1 MNNLENIKEI
11 IDQSPSSSGIY
22 KMLNEK
28 EEIMYVGKAKNLQN
42 RLKSYL
48 NTNNLSNRIRR
59 MVSRIS
65 NIEVIITETEKE
77 ALLLEANLIK
87 KLKPPFNILLRDD
100 KSFPYIFINHEQE
113 FPQISK
119 HRGKQKYKGKYFG
132 PFATINSLNYTLKIL
147 QKVFLLRSCDDTIFQ
162 NRSKPCLL
170 YQIERCSGPCVDYTL
185 SKKEYLQSVKNA
197 EHFLSGQHSNLQE
210 ELSSKMDEESKSL
223 NYEKAASYRD
233 KIVALTQIQS
243 QQNINLYDVK
253 NTDVISISRK
263 GNKSCVQVFIYRS
276 GQNWGN
282 RSYFPKHSD
291 EVETYEILERF
302 IVDFYTRYSPPKN
315 VLLNLPIKN
324 SSLIETSLKS
334 IYNYKT
340 SFFVPKKGKKLD
352 IVNYASRN
360 SELAL
365 KNHIAQSHSDKENLS
380 QLSKVLNITKKIK
393 RVEAYDNSHLSGK
406 NAVGA
411 MIVYSE
417 EGFEKKSY
425 RKFNIDSSK
434 VKLGDDYGMMRHV
447 LERRFS
453 KEAIKNS
460 KKYEKLPDLL
470 VIDGGKGHYDLAKEI
485 LETKGLNE
493 MELISIFKGEGR
505 KESLDQIIYKNKKN
519 FIDKN
524 TPSFFFIQRIRDESH
539 RYAIGAHKAK
549 RKREMH
555 ASELEP
561 IEGLGRSRRKLLLN
575 HFGSIKNIKNA
586 SAQDMMKVRGISK
599 LLSEKI
605 YAYFNG

>member
-315 VLLNLPIKN
+315 VLLNLPLKN

-575 HFGSIKNIKNA
+575 HFGSVKNIKNA

>member
-1 MNNLENIKEI
+1 MNNLENIREI

-470 VIDGGKGHYDLAKEI
+470 VIDGGKGHYDLAREI

-561 IEGLGRSRRKLLLN
+561 IEGLGRNRRKLLLN
-575 HFGSIKNIKNA
+575 HFGSVKNIKNA

>member
-147 QKVFLLRSCDDTIFQ
+147 QKVFLLRSCDDTIFE

-470 VIDGGKGHYDLAKEI
+470 VVDGGKGHYDLAKEI

-575 HFGSIKNIKNA
+575 HFGSVKNIKNA

>member
-334 IYNYKT
+334 IYNYKS

-470 VIDGGKGHYDLAKEI
+470 VIDGGKGHYDLAREI

-575 HFGSIKNIKNA
+575 HFGSVKNIKNA

>member
-324 SSLIETSLKS
+324 SFLIETSLKS

-575 HFGSIKNIKNA
+575 HFGSVKNIKNA

>member
-470 VIDGGKGHYDLAKEI
+470 VIDGGKGHYDLAREI

-575 HFGSIKNIKNA
+575 HFGSVKNIKNA
-586 SAQDMMKVRGISK
+586 SAQDIMKVKGISK

>member
-119 HRGKQKYKGKYFG
+119 HRGKRKYKGKYFG

-575 HFGSIKNIKNA
+575 HFGSVKNIKNA

>member
-1 MNNLENIKEI
+1 MNNIENIKKI
-11 IDQSPSSSGIY
+11 VNHSPSSSGIY

-28 EEIMYVGKAKNLQN
+28 KEIMYVGKAKNLQN

-65 NIEVIITETEKE
+65 NIELIITETEKE

-185 SKKEYLQSVKNA
+185 TKKEYLQSVKNA

-210 ELSSKMDEESKSL
+210 ELSTKMEEESNSL

-243 QQNINLYDVK
+243 QQNINLYDIK

-263 GNKSCVQVFIYRS
+263 SNKSCIQVFIYRS

-291 EVETYEILERF
+291 EVETFEILERF

-315 VLLNLPIKN
+315 VLINTPISN
-324 SSLIETSLKS
+324 ASLIEKSLTS

-340 SFFVPKKGKKLD
+340 TFLVPKKGKKLD

-360 SELAL
+360 SELSL
-365 KNHIAQSHSDKENLS
+365 KNHIARSHSDKENLS
-380 QLSKVLNITKKIK
+380 QLSQVLNTSKKIE
-393 RVEAYDNSHLSGK
+393 RIEAYDNSHLSGK

-411 MIVYSE
+411 MIVCSE
-417 EGFEKKSY
+417 EGFDKKSY

-460 KKYEKLPDLL
+460 KKYQKLPDL
-470 VIDGGKGHYDLAKEI
+470 VIIDGGKGHYDLAKTI
-485 LETKGLNE
+485 LLEKGLNNI
-493 MELISIFKGEGR
+493 ELLSIFKGEGR
-505 KESLDQIIYKNKKN
+505 KESLDRIIYKDKKN
-519 FIDKN
+519 SIDKN
-524 TPSFFFIQRIRDESH
+524 SPSFFFIQRLRDESH

-549 RKREMH
+549 RKKEMH
-555 ASELEP
+555 TSELEP
-561 IEGLGRSRRKLLLN
+561 IEGLGKSRRKLLLN
-575 HFGSIKNIKNA
+575 HFGSVKNIKNA
-586 SAQDMMKVRGISK
+586 SAQDILKVKGISK

-605 YAYFNG
+605 YDYFND

>member
-575 HFGSIKNIKNA
+575 HFGSVKNIKNA
-586 SAQDMMKVRGISK
+586 SAQDIMKVRGISK

>member
-315 VLLNLPIKN
+315 VLLNLTIKN

-365 KNHIAQSHSDKENLS
+365 RNHIAQSHSDKENLS

-470 VIDGGKGHYDLAKEI
+470 VIDGGKGHYDLAREI
-485 LETKGLNE
+485 LESKGLNE
-493 MELISIFKGEGR
+493 MELISIFKGQGR

-575 HFGSIKNIKNA
+575 HFGSVKNIKNA

>member
-1 MNNLENIKEI
+1 MNNIENIKKI
-11 IDQSPSSSGIY
+11 VNHSPSSSGIY

-28 EEIMYVGKAKNLQN
+28 KEIMYVGKAKNLQN

-65 NIEVIITETEKE
+65 NIELIITETEKE

-113 FPQISK
+113 YPQISK

-210 ELSSKMDEESKSL
+210 ELSTKMEEESNSL

-243 QQNINLYDVK
+243 QQNINLYDIK

-263 GNKSCVQVFIYRS
+263 ANKSCIQVFIYRS

-291 EVETYEILERF
+291 EVETFEILERF
-302 IVDFYTRYSPPKN
+302 LVDFYTRYSPPKN
-315 VLLNLPIKN
+315 VLINTPISN
-324 SSLIETSLKS
+324 ASLIEKSLTS

-340 SFFVPKKGKKLD
+340 TFLVPKKGKKLD

-360 SELAL
+360 SELSL
-365 KNHIAQSHSDKENLS
+365 KNHIARSHSDKENLS
-380 QLSKVLNITKKIK
+380 QLSQVLNTSKKIE
-393 RVEAYDNSHLSGK
+393 RIEAYDNSHLSGK

-411 MIVYSE
+411 MIVCSE
-417 EGFEKKSY
+417 EGFDKKSY

-460 KKYEKLPDLL
+460 KKYQKLPDL
-470 VIDGGKGHYDLAKEI
+470 VIIDGGKGHYDLAKTI
-485 LETKGLNE
+485 LLEKGLNNI
-493 MELISIFKGEGR
+493 ELLSIFKGEGR
-505 KESLDQIIYKNKKN
+505 KESLDRIIYKDKKN
-519 FIDKN
+519 SIDKN
-524 TPSFFFIQRIRDESH
+524 SPSFFFIQRLRDESH

-549 RKREMH
+549 RKKEMH
-555 ASELEP
+555 TSELEP
-561 IEGLGRSRRKLLLN
+561 IEGLGKSRRKLLLN
-575 HFGSIKNIKNA
+575 HFGSVKNIKNA
-586 SAQDMMKVRGISK
+586 SAQDILKVKGISK

-605 YAYFNG
+605 YDYFND

>member
-59 MVSRIS
+59 MVSRVS

-434 VKLGDDYGMMRHV
+434 VKPGDDYGMMRHV

-575 HFGSIKNIKNA
+575 HFGSVKNIKNA
-586 SAQDMMKVRGISK
+586 SAQDIMKVRGISK

>member
-185 SKKEYLQSVKNA
+185 SKKDYLQSVKNA

-575 HFGSIKNIKNA
+575 HFGSVKNIKNA
-586 SAQDMMKVRGISK
+586 SAQDIMKVRGISK

>member
-119 HRGKQKYKGKYFG
+119 HRGKQKYKWKYFG

-575 HFGSIKNIKNA
+575 HFGSVKNIKNA

>member
-263 GNKSCVQVFIYRS
+263 GNKSCIQVFIYRS

-380 QLSKVLNITKKIK
+380 QLSKVLNMTKKIK

-575 HFGSIKNIKNA
+575 HFGSVKNIKNA

>member
-1 MNNLENIKEI
+1 M
-11 IDQSPSSSGIY
+11 
-22 KMLNEK
+22 
-28 EEIMYVGKAKNLQN
+28 
-42 RLKSYL
+42 
-48 NTNNLSNRIRR
+48 
-59 MVSRIS
+59 
-65 NIEVIITETEKE
+65 
-77 ALLLEANLIK
+77 LEANLIK

-380 QLSKVLNITKKIK
+380 QLSKVLNMTKKIK

-425 RKFNIDSSK
+425 RSDRLSRPN
-434 VKLGDDYGMMRHV
+434 Y
-447 LERRFS
+447 
-453 KEAIKNS
+453 
-460 KKYEKLPDLL
+460 
-470 VIDGGKGHYDLAKEI
+470 
-485 LETKGLNE
+485 
-493 MELISIFKGEGR
+493 IS
-505 KESLDQIIYKNKKN
+505 
-519 FIDKN
+519 
-524 TPSFFFIQRIRDESH
+524 
-539 RYAIGAHKAK
+539 
-549 RKREMH
+549 
-555 ASELEP
+555 
-561 IEGLGRSRRKLLLN
+561 
-575 HFGSIKNIKNA
+575 
-586 SAQDMMKVRGISK
+586 
-599 LLSEKI
+599 
-605 YAYFNG
+605 

>member
-210 ELSSKMDEESKSL
+210 ELSSKMDQESKSL

-243 QQNINLYDVK
+243 QQNINLYDIK

-315 VLLNLPIKN
+315 VLLNLPITN

-340 SFFVPKKGKKLD
+340 SFLVPKKGKKLD

-365 KNHIAQSHSDKENLS
+365 KNHIAQSHSDKENLG
-380 QLSKVLNITKKIK
+380 QLSKVLNMTKKIK

-470 VIDGGKGHYDLAKEI
+470 VIDGGKGHYDLAREI
-485 LETKGLNE
+485 LETRGLDE
-493 MELISIFKGEGR
+493 IELISIFKGEGR

-519 FIDKN
+519 FLDKN

-575 HFGSIKNIKNA
+575 HFGSVKNIKNA
-586 SAQDMMKVRGISK
+586 SAQDIMKVRGISK

>member
-380 QLSKVLNITKKIK
+380 QLSKVLNMTKKIK

-519 FIDKN
+519 FIDKD

-575 HFGSIKNIKNA
+575 HFGSVKNIKNA

>member
-87 KLKPPFNILLRDD
+87 KLKPPFNIHLRDD

-575 HFGSIKNIKNA
+575 HFGSVKNIKNA

>member
-380 QLSKVLNITKKIK
+380 QLSKVLNISKKIK

-575 HFGSIKNIKNA
+575 HFGSVKNIKNA

>member
-334 IYNYKT
+334 LYNYKT

-380 QLSKVLNITKKIK
+380 QLSKVLNMTKKIK

-453 KEAIKNS
+453 KEAVKNS

-485 LETKGLNE
+485 LDTKGLNE

-575 HFGSIKNIKNA
+575 HFGSVKNIKNA

>member
-65 NIEVIITETEKE
+65 NIEVIVTETEKE

-291 EVETYEILERF
+291 EVEAYEILERF

-470 VIDGGKGHYDLAKEI
+470 VIDGGKGHYDLAREI

-575 HFGSIKNIKNA
+575 HFGSVKNIKNA

>member
-380 QLSKVLNITKKIK
+380 QLSKVLNMTKKIK

-470 VIDGGKGHYDLAKEI
+470 VIDGGKGHYDLAREI

-575 HFGSIKNIKNA
+575 HFGSVKNIKNA
-586 SAQDMMKVRGISK
+586 SAQDIMKVRGISK

>member
-302 IVDFYTRYSPPKN
+302 IVDFYTRYSPPKD

-380 QLSKVLNITKKIK
+380 QLSKVLNMTKKIK

-470 VIDGGKGHYDLAKEI
+470 VIDGGKGHYDLAREI

-575 HFGSIKNIKNA
+575 HFGSVKNIKNA

>member
-147 QKVFLLRSCDDTIFQ
+147 QKVFLLRSCDDTIFE

-470 VIDGGKGHYDLAKEI
+470 VIDGGKGHYDLAREI

-575 HFGSIKNIKNA
+575 HFGSVKNIKNA
-586 SAQDMMKVRGISK
+586 SAQDIMKVRGISK

>member
-302 IVDFYTRYSPPKN
+302 VVDFYTRYSPPKN

-575 HFGSIKNIKNA
+575 HFGSVKNIKNA
-586 SAQDMMKVRGISK
+586 SAQDIMKAVSYTHLRAH
-599 LLSEKI
+599 ETV
-605 YAYFNG
+605 

>member
-147 QKVFLLRSCDDTIFQ
+147 QKVFLLRSCDDTIFE

-243 QQNINLYDVK
+243 QQNINLYDIK

-315 VLLNLPIKN
+315 VLLNLPINN

-434 VKLGDDYGMMRHV
+434 VKIGDDYGMMRHI

-470 VIDGGKGHYDLAKEI
+470 VIDGGKGHYDLAREI

-493 MELISIFKGEGR
+493 IELISIFKGEGR

-575 HFGSIKNIKNA
+575 HFGSVKNIKNA

>member
-147 QKVFLLRSCDDTIFQ
+147 QKVFLLRSCDDTIFE

-519 FIDKN
+519 LIDKN

-575 HFGSIKNIKNA
+575 HFGSVKNIKNA